1 MLRMFRNGD
10 RRHLWCAGRLCC
22 LHRSVLPCSVTF
34 RLEFRNYD
42 GDDKLVM
49 MMTINWM
56 MMYMRLDM
64 IVPGPHVVERV
75 VLKTVEVVDR
85 APS

>member
-22 LHRSVLPCSVTF
+22 LHRSALPCSVTF
-34 RLEFRNYD
+34 QLEFRNYD
-42 GDDKLVM
+42 DDDKL
-49 MMTINWM
+49 
-56 MMYMRLDM
+56 MMYMGLDM